1 MGGLAKPGIGHAIGA
16 GIGATVGFFCS
27 LFSNNKEKEL
37 LEASLKKLA
46 AQEKQDARNQE
57 ERMKLYDKLT
67 ELLKMYNEKEKILQD
82 MER

>member
-46 AQEKQDARNQE
+46 A
-57 ERMKLYDKLT
+57 
-67 ELLKMYNEKEKILQD
+67 
-82 MER
+82 